1 MDYQYFKLIVS
12 SLHVVLIMVSC
23 YTIYLYSKNIIIDKA
38 PKKGSLLSIFD
49 MKELKEICFYF
60 FIIIL
65 NLSFLL
71 NFYEIVS
78 VYSYKI
84 LFMMICIGLLFIII
98 RKYKG

>member
-65 NLSFLL
+65 ILSFLL
-71 NFYEIVS
+71 NFYERVS